1 MPSDLPGPR
10 PESLRALVAE
20 ARGTMKVFPLPGVVA
35 LPGTPTPLH
44 VFEPRY
50 RAMTADALATDRVMA
65 VATLRSAESAPR
77 ERAAVHPVAGAGV
90 IEMDERLPEGRFNI
104 VLRGV
109 SRVRLVEEL
118 ERGKPY
124 REFQVEILEDRYPP
138 AGPVALQGQVE
149 ALEQCVYEL
158 AGLLPPES
166 GAPQLAEA
174 AARLR
179 SPGRLAD
186 LVAAAVVSEPHA
198 RLRVLAELD
207 VAKRLE
213 FVMGEVAG
221 VVLMLS
227 RGKSP
232 SA

>member
-1 MPSDLPGPR
+1 MPSDLPGPKH
-10 PESLRALVAE
+10 ESLRALVHE
-20 ARGTMKVFPLPGVVA
+20 ARETLKVFPLPGVVI

-50 RAMTADALATDRVMA
+50 RAMTGDALATDRVLA
-65 VATLRSAESAPR
+65 VATLRSAESAPQA
-77 ERAAVHPVAGAGV
+77 RAAVHPVAGAGF
-90 IEMDERLPEGRFNI
+90 IEADERLPEGRFNI

-118 ERGKPY
+118 DRGKPY
-124 REFQVEILEDRYPP
+124 REFRAEVLEDQYPP
-138 AGPVALQGQVE
+138 EGPAALQGQVE

-166 GAPQLAEA
+166 GAQQLSA
-174 AARLR
+174 AASRLR

-186 LVAAAVVSEPHA
+186 MVAAAVVSEPNS
-198 RLRVLAELD
+198 RLRVLEELN
-207 VAKRLE
+207 VGRRLE

-221 VVLMLS
+221 VILMLS
-227 RGKSP
+227 RGKKP
-232 SA
+232 VA

>member
-1 MPSDLPGPR
+1 MPADPPGAR
-10 PESLRALVAE
+10 PESLRAAVQE
-20 ARGTMKVFPLPGVVA
+20 ARGAVKVFPLPGVVV
-35 LPGTPTPLH
+35 LPGTPTLLH

-65 VATLRSAESAPR
+65 VATLRSGEGAAQA
-77 ERAAVHPVAGAGV
+77 RAAVHPVAGAGF
-90 IEMDERLPEGRFNI
+90 IEADERLPEGRFNI

-118 ERGKPY
+118 DRGKPY
-124 REFQVEILEDRYPP
+124 REFQVEVLEDRYPP
-138 AGPVALQGQVE
+138 GGPEALQGQVE

-166 GAPQLAEA
+166 GAAKLAEA

-186 LVAAAVVSEPHA
+186 MVGAAVVSEPDA
-198 RLRVLAELD
+198 RMRVLEELD
-207 VAKRLE
+207 VGRRLE

-221 VVLMLS
+221 VILMLS

>member
-1 MPSDLPGPR
+1 
-10 PESLRALVAE
+10 V
-20 ARGTMKVFPLPGVVA
+20 KVFPLPGVVV
-35 LPGTPTPLH
+35 LPGTPTLLH

-65 VATLRSAESAPR
+65 VATLRSGESAAQA
-77 ERAAVHPVAGAGV
+77 RAAVHPVAGAGF
-90 IEMDERLPEGRFNI
+90 IEADERLPEGRFNI

-118 ERGKPY
+118 DRGKPY
-124 REFQVEILEDRYPP
+124 REFQVEVLEDRYPP
-138 AGPVALQGQVE
+138 AGPEALQGQVE

-158 AGLLPPES
+158 ASLLPPES
-166 GAPQLAEA
+166 GAAQLAEA

-179 SPGRLAD
+179 SAGRLAD
-186 LVAAAVVSEPHA
+186 MVAAAVVSEPEA
-198 RLRVLAELD
+198 RLRVIEELD
-207 VAKRLE
+207 VGKRLE

-221 VVLMLS
+221 VILMLS

>member
-1 MPSDLPGPR
+1 VVVLPGP
-10 PESLRALVAE
+10 
-20 ARGTMKVFPLPGVVA
+20 
-35 LPGTPTPLH
+35 PTLLH
-44 VFEPRY
+44 IFEPRY

-65 VATLRSAESAPR
+65 VATLRSGESAAQA
-77 ERAAVHPVAGAGV
+77 RAAVHPVAGAGF
-90 IEMDERLPEGRFNI
+90 IEADERLPEGRFNI

-118 ERGKPY
+118 DRGKPY
-124 REFQVEILEDRYPP
+124 REFQVEVLEDRYPP
-138 AGPVALQGQVE
+138 GGPEALQGQVE

-158 AGLLPPES
+158 ASLLPPES
-166 GAPQLAEA
+166 GAAKLAEA

-179 SPGRLAD
+179 SAGRLAD
-186 LVAAAVVSEPHA
+186 MVAAAVVSEPEA
-198 RLRVLAELD
+198 RMRVLEELD
-207 VAKRLE
+207 VGRRLE

-221 VVLMLS
+221 VILMLS

>member
-1 MPSDLPGPR
+1 
-10 PESLRALVAE
+10 V
-20 ARGTMKVFPLPGVVA
+20 KVFPLPGVVV
-35 LPGTPTPLH
+35 LPGTPTLLH

-50 RAMTADALATDRVMA
+50 RAMTTDALATDRVMA
-65 VATLRSAESAPR
+65 VATLRSGESAAQA
-77 ERAAVHPVAGAGV
+77 RAAVHTVAGAGF
-90 IEMDERLPEGRFNI
+90 IEADERLPEGRFNI

-118 ERGKPY
+118 DRGKPY
-124 REFQVEILEDRYPP
+124 REFQVEVLEDRYPP
-138 AGPVALQGQVE
+138 AGPAALQGQVE

-158 AGLLPPES
+158 ASLLPPES
-166 GAPQLAEA
+166 GAAHLAEA

-186 LVAAAVVSEPHA
+186 MVAAAVVSEPEA
-198 RLRVLAELD
+198 RLRVIEELD
-207 VAKRLE
+207 VGRRLE

-221 VVLMLS
+221 VILMLS

>member
-1 MPSDLPGPR
+1 
-10 PESLRALVAE
+10 
-20 ARGTMKVFPLPGVVA
+20 MKVFPLPGAVV

-50 RAMTADALATDRVMA
+50 RAMTADALATDRVLA
-65 VATLRSAESAPR
+65 VATLRSAESAHQ
-77 ERAAVHPVAGAGV
+77 ERAAVHAVAGAGF
-90 IEMDERLPEGRFNI
+90 IEADERLPEGRFNV

-118 ERGKPY
+118 DRGKPY
-124 REFQVEILEDRYPP
+124 REFQVEVLEDRYPP
-138 AGPVALQGQVE
+138 EGPAALQGPVE

-186 LVAAAVVSEPHA
+186 MVAAAVVSEPDA
-198 RLRVLAELD
+198 RLRVLEELD
-207 VAKRLE
+207 VGRRLE

-221 VVLMLS
+221 VILMLS
-227 RGKSP
+227 RGKNP